1 MRDYG
6 RVFSAI
12 WASEDDTVAP
22 VWTDHTGR
30 VWPAIQSGRRLK
42 FKNPLHAAVRAFVF
56 YRDGYKCVRCG
67 CAAIGDTKN
76 YDGRYTLQTNTMVS
90 SGFPDMLVVD
100 HVLTL
105 RAGGRN
111 AVDNFQTLCETCN
124 RKKIPFD
131 NEAARRHKGGA

>member
-1 MRDYG
+1 MTDIRPAPY
-6 RVFSAI
+6 SAET
-12 WASEDDTVAP
+12 APP

-30 VWPAIQSGRRLK
+30 VWPAIESGRRLK

-56 YRDGYKCVRCG
+56 HRDGYRCVRCG
-67 CAAIGDTKN
+67 CAAIGGTKN
-76 YDGRYTLQTNTMVS
+76 YDGRYTLQTNTLVS

-124 RKKIPFD
+124 RRKQRED
-131 NEAARRHKGGA
+131 RAATLGAMKGAA